1 MQTPKS
7 VQACVIYVLN
17 FIQNY
22 IIMYNNTRDITVES
36 LRWDTLCKYNNL
48 IHNIGCL
55 FKFILK
61 VRVNCERTTCQS
73 AK

>member
-1 MQTPKS
+1 
-7 VQACVIYVLN
+7 
-17 FIQNY
+17 
-22 IIMYNNTRDITVES
+22 MYNNTRDITVEN

-48 IHNIGCL
+48 IHNIGCS
-55 FKFILK
+55 FKLILK